1 MTTIAYVTKM
11 YPRFSETFI
20 VNEILAHQDAGQ
32 PLEIVSL
39 RLPTDGRFHDVLAKV
54 QAPVTYI
61 PDDSSKLSIFWAELR
76 KGRREFPRLWPLLAD
91 EPETDP
97 ADIFQAIH
105 LARLVR
111 KKKISL
117 LHAHFASVS
126 TTVARL
132 AALLTGIPYTFTA
145 HAKDIYHESVEPA
158 DLRRKL
164 RDAAG
169 VITVTDYNLSFLRQ
183 TYGEDA
189 QRVQRLYNGLDLN
202 RFAFQPNQERAPHIL
217 GVGRL
222 VPKKGF
228 DLLIDA
234 CVELKR
240 RGVHFTCSLIGSGEE
255 EANLRRHI
263 AQTGMGGQVH
273 MLGAL
278 PQTDVIRYMQQASV
292 FAAPCIVAEDGNR
305 DGMPTVLLEAMALGT
320 PCVSTDVTGIGEAI
334 RHDETGLMT
343 VPGDVIGLA
352 DALQRLL
359 ADTTLRRRLANAA
372 RAQVE
377 RDFDIRRNA
386 AEQRALFH
394 RATQRHANF
403 QMQEAA

>member
-1 MTTIAYVTKM
+1 MTIAYVTKM

-20 VNEILAHQDAGQ
+20 VNEILAHEDAGT

-61 PDDSSKLSIFWAELR
+61 PDDSSKLSTFWAELR
-76 KGRREFPRLWPLLAD
+76 RGRREFPRLWSLLAD
-91 EPETDP
+91 EPDTDP
-97 ADIFQAIH
+97 GDLYQAIH

-145 HAKDIYHESVEPA
+145 HAKDIYHESVDPA

-169 VITVTDYNLSFLRQ
+169 VITVTDYNLDFLRQ

-189 QRVQRLYNGLDLN
+189 HRVQRLYNGLDLS
-202 RFAFQPNQERAPHIL
+202 RFTFQADQQRAPHIL

-228 DLLIDA
+228 DILIDA

-255 EANLRRHI
+255 EANLRRHL
-263 AQTGMGGQVH
+263 AETGMGGQIQ

-278 PQTDVIRYMQQASV
+278 PQADVIRYMQQAAV

-320 PCVSTDVTGIGEAI
+320 PCISTDVTGIGEAI

-343 VPGDVIGLA
+343 TPGDVMGLA

-359 ADTTLRRRLANAA
+359 ADEVLRRRLARAA
-372 RAQVE
+372 RTQVE
-377 RDFDIRRNA
+377 HDFDIRRNT
-386 AEQRALFH
+386 AEQRALFQ
-394 RATQRHANF
+394 RVIQRHANF
-403 QMQEAA
+403 HMQEAA